1 MQQGVTKGII
11 LARASRGP
19 ARWSELL
26 SYTRISKPTLLQ
38 HLRELQE
45 QGLLEKTA
53 AGYVVTAKGKAQAE
67 EAEVQ
72 ISAPV
77 NVKSLGRIT
86 PEKIEAVEAR
96 ARGLG
101 INLFELGVAL
111 VLRHG
116 HKLELFP
123 HMRVPGSPLP
133 EYLKTLKFHGDEE
146 YDKVIRAKLA
156 ELEKRAAGR
165 QHK

>member
-1 MQQGVTKGII
+1 MQQGVTKVTI

-53 AGYVVTAKGKAQAE
+53 AGYIVTAKGKAQAE
-67 EAEVQ
+67 EAKVQ

-77 NVKSLGRIT
+77 NVKDLGRI
-86 PEKIEAVEAR
+86 PLEKIELLEAK
-96 ARGLG
+96 AKGLG
-101 INLFELGVAL
+101 INLFDLGVAL

-116 HKLELFP
+116 HNPEILKLFE
-123 HMRVPGSPLP
+123 
-133 EYLKTLKFHGDEE
+133 DEE
-146 YDKVIRAKLA
+146 ADSKLREKLAKLQK
-156 ELEKRAAGR
+156 LAAAR
-165 QHK
+165 QHKLG